1 MAHPAYERQ
10 PHAGPDD
17 WSVEDEEEL
26 LGKAPPPPA
35 AAVAAAAIAVLG
47 HSMRAF
53 FVDAGGAKPFLGACG
68 DAV

>member
-17 WSVEDEEEL
+17 WSIEDEEEL
-26 LGKAPPPPA
+26 LGKAPPPPPP
-35 AAVAAAAIAVLG
+35 AAIAALG

-53 FVDAGGAKPFLGACG
+53 FVDAGGAKPSLGACG